1 MAIIRKGI
9 RVMATILQPTLSRA
23 EWHAVSIALHD
34 ADQHA
39 CTSAKPSGR
48 WSGFIG
54 WLYTAIT
61 GNEPQRPL
69 ADPRLESIRRFVCA
83 MRRKPDAAVT
93 LIPELEAHGF
103 SSAQVEAL
111 ALLSR

>member
-1 MAIIRKGI
+1 MAINREGLPA
-9 RVMATILQPTLSRA
+9 MATILQPTLSRA

-39 CTSAKPSGR
+39 CASSQKP
-48 WSGFIG
+48 GFLG

-83 MRRKPDAAVT
+83 MRRKPDVAET
-93 LIPELEAHGF
+93 LIPELEAQGLTR
-103 SSAQVEAL
+103 AQVEAL

>member
-1 MAIIRKGI
+1 
-9 RVMATILQPTLSRA
+9 MATILQPSLSRA

-39 CTSAKPSGR
+39 CASAKPR
-48 WSGFIG
+48 GFVG
-54 WLYTAIT
+54 WLYTALT

-83 MRRKPDAAVT
+83 MRRKPEAAET
-93 LIPELEAHGF
+93 LIPELEAQGF
-103 SSAQVEAL
+103 TSAQVEAL